1 MIIYSDSKIKGMAY
15 LLCAISIAAAVVF
28 HISFHSY
35 PITGLIFT
43 ICAFWASRFWV
54 ALGRTFSFDA
64 DGITVTFLS
73 KSKKYNW
80 SQFRHI
86 RLYEDNYCI
95 GYKETS
101 YFGIEFCQSAKPRTP
116 TIFSPSTY
124 CMLFH
129 PFSYVF
135 LTFPSPEHERLTVEI
150 PSAQLPINY
159 LVDKD
164 SVLAFLADLKIPLE

>member
-1 MIIYSDSKIKGMAY
+1 MIIYPDRQIKGMAY
-15 LLCAISIAAAVVF
+15 FLCAITIATSVVF
-28 HISFHSY
+28 QLRFHSY
-35 PITGLIFT
+35 PATGLIFT
-43 ICAFWASRFWV
+43 ICAFWTSRFWV
-54 ALGRTFSFDA
+54 ALGRTLSFDA

-80 SQFRHI
+80 SRFRHI
-86 RLYEDNYCI
+86 RFYKDNYCI

-116 TIFSPSTY
+116 TIFSTSTY

-129 PFSYVF
+129 PFTYVF
-135 LTFPSPEHERLTVEI
+135 LTFPCPEHEHLPVD
-150 PSAQLPINY
+150 LPINY

-164 SVLAFLADLKIPLE
+164 SVLAFLADLKIPIE